1 MLDTQTCGPAVRRR
15 GRRYAAG
22 VDDIDRRAM
31 RMGRLRFLIEAEVGL
46 AVSSAIGELDAF
58 VQRGLS
64 FVRNP
69 PA

>member
-1 MLDTQTCGPAVRRR
+1 
-15 GRRYAAG
+15 